1 MEVLP
6 GLAVVVVVLVWLWL
20 REPNKQVAADR
31 VEREGADVPSPRA
44 SEGHSG
50 HVELAWREPASDDG
64 SGGLR
69 ALDPATGEA
78 IDEGRARLES
88 QRFEV
93 VDVVDVEPA
102 ALRRGDLEPG
112 VVLLVEPS
120 AQEAAAE
127 VEFKTADAGE
137 PIGRLTGARARRLA
151 TLLEEGRR
159 LESMVLRQRWADAA
173 GPGLE
178 VLVAERGVLP
188 PVPDKSN
195 A

>member
-6 GLAVVVVVLVWLWL
+6 GLAVVIVVLVWLWL
-20 REPNKQVAADR
+20 REPNKQVTAGR

-50 HVELAWREPASDDG
+50 HVELAWREPASDDD

-69 ALDPATGEA
+69 VLDPANGGPVDTG
-78 IDEGRARLES
+78 GTRLES
-88 QRFEV
+88 QPFEV
-93 VDVVDVEPA
+93 VDVADVEPA

-112 VVLLVEPS
+112 VVLLLEQS
-120 AQEAAAE
+120 AQEANTE
-127 VEFKTADAGE
+127 VEFRTADAGE
-137 PIGRLTGARARRLA
+137 PVGRLTGARAARIA

-159 LESMVLRQRWADAA
+159 LETMVLRRSRA
-173 GPGLE
+173 GTARPGLE

-188 PVPDKSN
+188 PVPDKPD